1 MRERLI
7 REDNG
12 TGMERMK
19 VEFMGSEDA
28 DGEEEVKKKDS
39 EGYDLDGK
47 WCHQCGR
54 HIPSP
59 LSDWERGSS
68 NRQSSRMGQG

>member
-1 MRERLI
+1 
-7 REDNG
+7 
-12 TGMERMK
+12 
-19 VEFMGSEDA
+19 MGSEDA

-39 EGYDLDGK
+39 EGYYLVGK